1 MSLFRKQTPV
11 AVPTLAPEPAPAP
24 VAGERE
30 TSSTRSPAKAEAPL
44 YSGSQ
49 VDIASIYRSGTIG
62 ADELDRVARAE
73 ELLHH
78 LPSKATNTRE
88 VVDATL
94 RAFGVDRGRIVEAA
108 SKQLDAL
115 EAFIRFSQAQT
126 QQVLDTAARRI
137 AELEVEIERCK
148 ANAAQATN
156 EGEDRA
162 KAVNNEMQK
171 VQRVLEFFGDES
183 DQSSNVIVD
192 NAGSKPPR
200 TPSP

>member
-24 VAGERE
+24 VAGERDA
-30 TSSTRSPAKAEAPL
+30 SSTRAAAPAQASL
-44 YSGSQ
+44 YSGSS
-49 VDIASIYRSGTIG
+49 VDIAAIYRSGSLV
-62 ADELDRVARAE
+62 ADELDRVSRAE
-73 ELLHH
+73 ALLHH

-108 SKQLDAL
+108 GKQLDAL
-115 EAFIRFSQAQT
+115 EAFIRYSQEQT
-126 QQVLDTAARRI
+126 QQVLDTATRRI
-137 AELEVEIERCK
+137 AELEVEIQRCK
-148 ANAAQATN
+148 ATAAQATS

-162 KAVNNEMQK
+162 KAVNSEMVK

-183 DQSSNVIVD
+183 EGNVIVD
-192 NAGSKPPR
+192 NAGSKPGPR
-200 TPSP
+200 PPSA